1 MRSIDRIDIRDIS
14 ADSSED
20 RRMAMMGRRGFV
32 TYAAGTAALLGA
44 GPLGSVPAHAADA
57 AVALKTGPASA
68 LPVLVKMARDLYPH
82 DKVSDAAYAKA
93 VATIDDQLA
102 DSKKATMG
110 QGALEL
116 DGASKAIKGKPYL
129 ELASEEDR
137 VFVLRHM
144 EKAGTPFFKAMR
156 AGMITALYNQEE
168 LWPGFGYEGSSAEKG
183 GYLHR
188 GFNDL
193 DWLPA

>member
-1 MRSIDRIDIRDIS
+1 MRVIDRIDIMN
-14 ADSSED
+14 
-20 RRMAMMGRRGFV
+20 RRTFGRSV
-32 TYAAGTAALLGA
+32 GTAALLGA
-44 GPLGSVPAHAADA
+44 VPLAAGSAYAADGT
-57 AVALKTGPASA
+57 VALKTGPASA

-82 DKVSDAAYAKA
+82 DKVSDEAYAKA
-93 VATIDDQLA
+93 VATIDDQFA
-102 DSKKATMG
+102 ENKKATMG

-116 DGASKAIKGKPYL
+116 DGAAKAIKGKPYL
-129 ELASEEDR
+129 ELASEDDR